1 MITWPRQK
9 QEGGVCVINNDIF
22 MSRANDAW
30 QSDMSYRLKITKI
43 SWKMTESYISLTAD
57 QMVKAGK
64 KWLSLCEAGLRYFRP
79 FNTTS
84 CMYHCYCDHTGER
97 SDDFQNKIANVNEP
111 EVQTNASWISDNSC
125 YKMSNL
131 WSICD
136 DRKRKPYTVGV
147 PKDWISFLDENHTFP
162 GGNSRGE
169 IARNV

>member
-1 MITWPRQK
+1 MTKWYELSFKNYQNK
-9 QEGGVCVINNDIF
+9 LKNDRELYF
-22 MSRANDAW
+22 SNGWSNGESR
-30 QSDMSYRLKITKI
+30 
-43 SWKMTESYISLTAD
+43 
-57 QMVKAGK
+57 K

-147 PKDWISFLDENHTFP
+147 PKDWISFLDENHAFP